1 MNISIPIIQ
10 TNIYQVQILDFQIQV
25 IQKYKL
31 CFRSDNLIPKL
42 ILCTLWH
49 VEIMCRYDD

>member
-10 TNIYQVQILDFQIQV
+10 TNIYQVPILDFQIQV